1 MKRGLVCLIVLALG
15 AAALIVTTASPPGAD
30 SGAAISSADIEVVIR
45 HVDGSEER
53 FGENVAQLDLVVGP
67 GAQIQYVHM
76 ILLTGQEKDTHA
88 WYNYRN
94 LAGLTYRFLAITG
107 KGKVKV
113 KQLGSFDV
121 KARTGLQT
129 KIPLLSID
137 DYR

>member
-1 MKRGLVCLIVLALG
+1 MRRGLVFLVVLPLSAVALIATG
-15 AAALIVTTASPPGAD
+15 AAPPDGDSAKTVSTT
-30 SGAAISSADIEVVIR
+30 DIEVVIR

-67 GAQIQYVHM
+67 NAQIEYVHM
-76 ILLTGQEKDTHA
+76 ILVTGQEKDTHA

-94 LAGLTYRFLAITG
+94 LAGLTYRVLAITG

-121 KARTGLQT
+121 EARTGLQT
-129 KIPLLSID
+129 KIPLLSVD